1 MTVSSE
7 SRVAVVSVPP
17 EPEPEPEPEP
27 KPEPEPEPK
36 PEPKPLAVAAESPA
50 ADDRPALRAPDFFI
64 AGHHKCGTTA
74 LYEMLRRHPQIYM
87 PERKEP
93 KFFASDLRQRAARV
107 PSGDPKTLA
116 EYLSL
121 FAPAKPGQ
129 RAGEASPTYLW
140 SRTAAGEIAE
150 LQPAARVIA
159 ILREPASFLRS
170 LHLHWLLHHVETEKD
185 FRKAI
190 ALEDERRRGR
200 RIPRSSHWPQA
211 LLYSDQVRYVEQL
224 RRFHAV
230 LPHEQVMVVV
240 YDDFRADNE
249 GTMRAVMRFLEVDDT
264 VVIEAMEANPT
275 KVQVRAVRVDA
286 LIRTLYVGRGP
297 VAGTVRAGVR
307 RLVPERLRRDAFQ
320 TLRRRFVWGEPQAPD
335 ERFALELRRRFKGEI
350 VALSEYLGRDLV
362 SLWGYDRLG

>member
-1 MTVSSE
+1 MTVSNE

-17 EPEPEPEPEP
+17 E
-27 KPEPEPEPK
+27 
-36 PEPKPLAVAAESPA
+36 AVAAPA
-50 ADDRPALRAPDFFI
+50 EPPQADDRPAPAEAPQADDRPALRVPDFFI

-93 KFFASDLRQRAARV
+93 KFFASDLRQRMARV

-140 SRTAAGEIAE
+140 SRTAAGEIAR

-190 ALEDERRRGR
+190 ALEGERRRGR

-224 RRFHAV
+224 RRFYAV
-230 LPHEQVMVVV
+230 FPREQVMVLV

-249 GTMRAVMRFLEVDDT
+249 GTIRAVLRFLEVDDT
-264 VVIEAMEANPT
+264 VAIEAMEANPT

-297 VAGTVRAGVR
+297 VAGTVKAGAR

-335 ERFALELRRRFKGEI
+335 ERFMLELRRRFEGEV
-350 VALSEYLGRDLV
+350 VALSECLGRDLV